1 MAIEENKRIERIV
14 ELLKKHEALI
24 NETDKGSIEINF
36 SGSKEN
42 VAIKFH
48 VQ

>member
-1 MAIEENKRIERIV
+1 MNIDSNKRIERII
-14 ELLKKHEALI
+14 EALKKYEELI
-24 NETDKGSIEINF
+24 NDSEKGAIEINF

-42 VAIKFH
+42 ISIKFH